1 MPRASRNRRARHK
14 RVLKEAKGYRGARG
28 KLYKTAVQAVD
39 RAGCYAYR
47 DRKRRKIDFR
57 RLWIVR
63 INAAARQNEIS
74 YSQFINGLKKANIQI
89 DRKILAHMAV
99 EEPGDFSKIAAIAK
113 EHL

>member
-14 RVLKEAKGYRGARG
+14 RTLKQAKGYRGARG
-28 KLYKTAVQAVD
+28 KLFKTAVQAVD
-39 RAGCYAYR
+39 RARCYAYR
-47 DRKRRKIDFR
+47 DRRRRKIDFR

-63 INAAARQNEIS
+63 INAAARQNEVS
-74 YSQFINGLKKANIQI
+74 YSQLIKGLKKANILI
-89 DRKILAHMAV
+89 DRKILANLAV